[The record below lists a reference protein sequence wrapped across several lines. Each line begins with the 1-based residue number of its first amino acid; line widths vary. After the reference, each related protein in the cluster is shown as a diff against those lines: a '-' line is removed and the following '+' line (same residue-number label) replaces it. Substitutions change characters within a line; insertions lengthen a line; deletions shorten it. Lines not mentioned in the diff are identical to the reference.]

1 MSDFSKQYKVD
12 SLDLAII
19 EKMLI
24 DGRIPFKELAKL
36 TKSDQRTVASR
47 FDRMMKF
54 GIIKRST
61 IEVDWSRLGLT
72 TTGYIGSTTALGK
85 EDVKKLFDFISKEP
99 RIIEADTTIGAHE
112 YFLKV
117 IDLDIKTLRAEIC
130 APLEP
135 LTVDL
140 TTSIITNPFK
150 LTDYTGLLKYLKK
163 RILD

>member
-1 MSDFSKQYKVD
+1 
-12 SLDLAII
+12 
-19 EKMLI
+19 
-24 DGRIPFKELAKL
+24 
-36 TKSDQRTVASR
+36 
-47 FDRMMKF
+47 MMKL
-54 GIIKRST
+54 GIIKQVT
-61 IEVDWSRLGLT
+61 IDVDWSKVGLT

-85 EDVKKLFDFISKEP
+85 EDVKKLFNFISSEP

-150 LTDYTGLLKYLKK
+150 LADYNGLLSYLRK